1 MLYTKAP
8 ADKALKFES
17 CGNLVSEDGFR
28 HMRRTLDSY
37 EFILVVEG
45 TLFLTVE
52 GEEKAVAPGQF
63 LCIFPGQTHGGSRPS
78 RGRLSFFWVHFL
90 PDSAESCCVAV
101 EDLHQAA
108 ELETQPQYWLP
119 QCGTAAENSRVQVLF
134 GQLLDIARRSSY
146 NAPLCSYAL
155 STMLLELDDEL
166 MAAARHTASV
176 PAAQL
181 AQWLQVNYDTK
192 LSVPQIM
199 AQFGYH
205 PAYLAALFRKQ
216 TGQTVTEYLNRQR
229 IRVAQK
235 LLTQS
240 APMTM
245 QMISEQVG
253 FSDVKYF
260 HRMFKRYVGI
270 TPTAFRIAFCEK
282 HENRA

>member
-1 MLYTKAP
+1 MLYAKTS
-8 ADKALKFES
+8 ADGPLKFES

-28 HMRRTLDSY
+28 HMRRTLDSF

-45 TLFLTVE
+45 TLFLNVN

-63 LCIFPGQTHGGSRPS
+63 LCIFPGQSHGGSRPS
-78 RGRLSFFWVHFL
+78 HGRLSFFWVHFL
-90 PDSAESCCVAV
+90 PDAAAQRV
-101 EDLHQAA
+101 EAADLHQVA
-108 ELETQPQYWLP
+108 EQESQPQYWLP

-134 GQLLDIARRSSY
+134 AQLLDIARRSSD

-155 STMLLELDDEL
+155 STMLLELDNEL

-192 LSVPQIM
+192 LTVPQIM

-229 IRVAQK
+229 IRAAQK

-260 HRMFKRYVGI
+260 HRIFKRYAGMS
-270 TPTAFRIAFCEK
+270 PTAFRTAFCEK